1 VAVSTS
7 ALPARHFDPAV
18 VHEAISSRA
27 DREMFLLRA
36 LRRKIGITP
45 ELIRQ
50 WSAEDPDPQ
59 R

>member
-1 VAVSTS
+1 MAVSTS
-7 ALPARHFDPAV
+7 ALPARHFDAALA
-18 VHEAISSRA
+18 HEAIAARA

-36 LRRKIGITP
+36 LCRKIGITP

-59 R
+59 Y